1 MLNNFG
7 YLSIH
12 EMTVVGQG
20 LSKNLYNI
28 QNSTTNSTTNSS
40 RLYSYYQGCSEGGRD
55 GWSQV
60 QRYQDQFD
68 GAAIG
73 APAFR
78 QAFQQTK

>member
-20 LSKNLYNI
+20 LTKNLYNI
-28 QNSTTNSTTNSS
+28 QNSTSNSTK
-40 RLYSYYQGCSEGGRD
+40 LYSYYQGCSEGGRD

-78 QAFQQTK
+78 QAFQQPK